1 MDAKNLEG
9 AETILEMFFDS
20 VLVLSVQK
28 GFLGTILE
36 VVLFDPG
43 WPGWCW
49 VFLLILIADVS
60 STM

>member
-36 VVLFDPG
+36 VVLFDDRAG
-43 WPGWCW
+43 LVGVGC
-49 VFLLILIADVS
+49 FC
-60 STM
+60 